1 MSVSWQPSR
10 EIPAQH
16 GLIEDEE
23 VPGMTTTITINGKTV
38 TRGEKVR
45 TEHGDVFTFD
55 YERDGL
61 IYVVERSNGF
71 YPSAIADK
79 AE

>member
-1 MSVSWQPSR
+1 VSVSWQPFRKS
-10 EIPAQH
+10 PAH
-16 GLIEDEE
+16 ALIGGEE

-45 TEHGDVFTFD
+45 TERGDVFTFD

>member
-1 MSVSWQPSR
+1 
-10 EIPAQH
+10 
-16 GLIEDEE
+16 
-23 VPGMTTTITINGKTV
+23 MTTTITINGKTV
-38 TRGEKVR
+38 TRGDKVR
-45 TEHGDVFTFD
+45 TERGDVFTFD

-71 YPSAIADK
+71 YPSAITDK

>member
-1 MSVSWQPSR
+1 MSWQPFQES
-10 EIPAQH
+10 PTPHA
-16 GLIEDEE
+16 LIHEE

-38 TRGEKVR
+38 TRGDKVR
-45 TEHGDVFTFD
+45 TERGDVFTFD